1 MILRTLMLL
10 PVVLGLLSACSAPSG
25 LFQDWQ
31 DIEPPQEASTDSRKQ
46 INPKIQ
52 AQFDSAL
59 LAAQGADFEA
69 ALAEMASLWQSDQS
83 LSGAALNSAL
93 INAKQ
98 NRGEAAQEWFLRA
111 IKSNPTSPTIRSE
124 YGVFLRQQGRF
135 GEAQQQYQ
143 AALQGAPQHA
153 VTHYNLAILY
163 DLYMGDKSKALEHF
177 LIYQSLSEEEDRQ
190 VKGWIADLRRQQT
203 TDSNAGGKR

>member
-1 MILRTLMLL
+1 MNSRTLILL
-10 PVVLGLLSACSAPSG
+10 PVLLGLLSACSAPSG

-31 DIEPPQEASTDSRKQ
+31 DIEPPQETSTDGREQ
-46 INPKIQ
+46 IKPKIQ
-52 AQFDSAL
+52 ARFDSAL
-59 LAAQGADFEA
+59 VAAQATDFEA

-93 INAKQ
+93 ISAKQ
-98 NRGEAAQEWFLRA
+98 NRGDVAQEWFLRA
-111 IKSNPTSPTIRSE
+111 IEANPTNPAIRSE

-135 GEAQQQYQ
+135 VEAQQQYQ
-143 AALQGAPQHA
+143 AALQSAPQHA
-153 VTHYNLAILY
+153 LTHYNLAILY
-163 DLYMGDKSKALEHF
+163 DLYRGDKSKALEHF

-203 TDSNAGGKR
+203 TDSDVGGQR